1 MTIKEIRTMTGL
13 SQQSFAIK
21 YGIPVRT
28 VSNWE
33 CTGKEHRE
41 CPKYVITLLE
51 RVVMDDNKKDC

>member
-1 MTIKEIRTMTGL
+1 MTGL